1 MFFFNGFVHHTSR
14 RKRAELIHTVPST
27 EILIHGN
34 LTALPLPKLDV
45 YDEKDDAKE
54 EADAAHSNVGNAQE
68 AVLTPKEAG
77 SGEDHA
83 FPATKLVHW
92 IPVMPEIKCVPN
104 K

>member
-1 MFFFNGFVHHTSR
+1 MSPTIELLINGS
-14 RKRAELIHTVPST
+14 
-27 EILIHGN
+27 
-34 LTALPLPKLDV
+34 LTALPLSELDM

-68 AVLTPKEAG
+68 TVLTPKEAG

-92 IPVMPEIKCVPN
+92 IPAMPEIQCTPYR
-104 K
+104 